1 MKDPTEWMNDL
12 SFYMD
17 DRNVADT
24 AETIEPTLLYGG
36 SKAAAGAW
44 IGLTGIL
51 GGAFGGVT
59 PSPAIR
65 QPLAFVIYLA
75 AGALVVRGVHLL
87 TVRLLGRAVAWLAG
101 LAIFWTVLLG
111 FSAVLGA
118 RVDAR
123 LWAYAISLGCGA
135 FIGLMYGAITPGVTR
150 REDLWMMT
158 ALPLAP
164 LGSGLAT
171 YVLRHTPDLA
181 DSLQGAAMTGALAGG
196 VLAVPMGALLA
207 RVWDEAQG
215 LSQMGLL
222 FLHNPNFAPKAVAYF
237 DRAIALAPDDAH
249 HYTLRGVAWSRM
261 DEPERAAADW
271 AKASALNPEDPEPYF
286 NRGTHLLDRGAIT
299 EAIASLEAAL
309 ERAPASGKI
318 QRALG
323 MAFER
328 QDNLDRAI
336 GLDADD
342 ARAYVSRGRVFSR
355 KGDLPQAL
363 RDCERAVAL
372 APDLAL
378 AHASRGDVLAA
389 LGQADAAAEAYRD
402 ALDLEP
408 EPSVREQALRGLESA
423 TSGSVELGEPA

>member
-24 AETIEPTLLYGG
+24 AKTIEPTLLYGG

-44 IGLTGIL
+44 IGLAGML

-59 PSPAIR
+59 LSPAIR

-87 TVRLLGRAVAWLAG
+87 TVRLLGTRCRLARG
-101 LAIFWTVLLG
+101 ARDFLDGA
-111 FSAVLGA
+111 ARVLGGA
-118 RVDAR
+118 RCASGRR

-171 YVLRHTPDLA
+171 YMLRHMPDLA

-196 VLAVPMGALLA
+196 LLAVPMGALLA
-207 RVWDEAQG
+207 RVWDEAQA
-215 LSQMGLL
+215 LAQMGLL
-222 FLHNPNFAPKAVAYF
+222 FLHNPNFAPKAIAYF
-237 DRAIALAPDDAH
+237 DRAIAVAPDDAY

-261 DEPERAAADW
+261 DEPERADRRLGQGVGAQPGR
-271 AKASALNPEDPEPYF
+271 S
-286 NRGTHLLDRGAIT
+286 GT
-299 EAIASLEAAL
+299 
-309 ERAPASGKI
+309 APQSW
-318 QRALG
+318 
-323 MAFER
+323 
-328 QDNLDRAI
+328 
-336 GLDADD
+336 DAPPRSWCD
-342 ARAYVSRGRVFSR
+342 
-355 KGDLPQAL
+355 
-363 RDCERAVAL
+363 
-372 APDLAL
+372 
-378 AHASRGDVLAA
+378 HRGDRLARSGTRA
-389 LGQADAAAEAYRD
+389 GSGVRARSNVPSAWRSRD
-402 ALDLEP
+402 RP
-408 EPSVREQALRGLESA
+408 TSIVRSSITIAR
-423 TSGSVELGEPA
+423 SGSTPTTPVRT